1 MLSFLVFIEAH
12 PRATCSPSNFPKIL
26 SPQIFALSPTLS
38 LYKSF
43 SCNTYGSPRKCCKQ
57 KTYSITKSFRCN
69 TYKKRGGHILQ
80 AKSLSPSAKF
90 STVGLVFDPSHLPY
104 ILPSSVSS
112 NSFAC
117 HSYENTGGG
126 GCSSHSGTLPVS
138 SLCRCPMARYD
149 LGYLLPTPVTSHES
163 PVTSSRGA
171 SICLPPQEC

>member
-12 PRATCSPSNFPKIL
+12 PRPTCRPSNFPKIL
-26 SPQIFALSPTLS
+26 SHQIFALSPTLS
-38 LYKSF
+38 FHKSF
-43 SCNTYGSPRKCCKQ
+43 SCNTYENLRKCCKQ
-57 KTYSITKSFRCN
+57 KTYSITKSFSCN

-80 AKSLSPSAKF
+80 AKSLSPSARF
-90 STVGLVFDPSHLPY
+90 STFGLVFEPSHLPY
-104 ILPSSVSS
+104 TLSSSVSS

-117 HSYENTGGG
+117 HSYENTRGVGVFFPFWNSA
-126 GCSSHSGTLPVS
+126 CLATLQMS
-138 SLCRCPMARYD
+138 NGRYD